1 MRLELDCLSCLMQQS
16 LAVARAAAAD
26 EPDLQR
32 KVLQAWA
39 QGVAG
44 LNDADFERTAPDI
57 AGDLY
62 ALVPRITGCDD
73 PYQEHKKRANA
84 RMLELLPMMREQV
97 HASPEPLR
105 AALGFSIVGNYLDAG
120 APHQGDLE
128 GEIRTDP
135 RTHIADGAYREFLER
150 VGGGTDVLMI
160 GDNCG
165 EIVADTLVV
174 EELKKLGCEVTY
186 AVRGG
191 YVLNDATVTDAEQ
204 VGMAGLCPICN
215 SGAVSPGA
223 VPERCTGVFNTR
235 FQQAS
240 LVVSKGQGNFES
252 LEGLRPGVW
261 FAFKAKCNLITSY
274 LDVPLGA
281 SLFVER

>member
-16 LAVARAAAAD
+16 LAVARAAASND
-26 EPDLQR
+26 PGLQR

-39 QGVAG
+39 ERVAALG
-44 LNDADFERTAPDI
+44 DADFDRTAPDI

-62 ALVPRITGCDD
+62 ALVPQITGCDD
-73 PYQEHKKRANA
+73 PYQEQKKRANT

-97 HASPEPLR
+97 EQSPEPLR
-105 AALGFSIVGNYLDAG
+105 AALGYSIVGNYLDAG

-128 GEIRTDP
+128 SEIRTDP
-135 RTHIADGAYREFLER
+135 RAHIADASYRAFMSSI
-150 VGGGTDVLMI
+150 GGGTDVLMI

-191 YVLNDATVTDAEQ
+191 YVLNDATEKDAAQ
-204 VGMAGLCPICN
+204 VGMAGLCPHLQFR
-215 SGAVSPGA
+215 GGVSPA
-223 VPERCTGVFNTR
+223 RCPSAARTPSWPVFNR
-235 FQQAS
+235 PPWWSVKARAISNPSKDCVRAFGS
-240 LVVSKGQGNFES
+240 LS
-252 LEGLRPGVW
+252 RPN
-261 FAFKAKCNLITSY
+261 AT
-274 LDVPLGA
+274 
-281 SLFVER
+281 